1 MEGEAGPVHVD
12 YSCSIDTRY
21 WFTYSPFNQSTN
33 VYQTHFCWGNLTI
46 GWHPDDDVPC
56 SRLRDSGESEKSFKN
71 KKTRGGW
78 GETDLFSLCSFNT
91 SPLYYLRAWH
101 RLTTTRKRKRQKFNW
116 RCLTLHNS
124 CSISVEFFWS

>member
-78 GETDLFSLCSFNT
+78 GETARRPATVPFAKSCASYF
-91 SPLYYLRAWH
+91 RFA
-101 RLTTTRKRKRQKFNW
+101 RLIRPHYT
-116 RCLTLHNS
+116 
-124 CSISVEFFWS
+124 I